1 VFGRLDLACGQA
13 AHIVMAA
20 FDHGGYII
28 RMSVAAQQIPPPGG
42 LIVDHVSHF
51 VPDLGAAARALE
63 ALGFAVTPV
72 SAQQTQDGPAG
83 TSNVCVML
91 EHGYLEFLAP
101 TMDTPNAQRLRA
113 TMRRY
118 PGVHLCCFGTP
129 DAEGE
134 HRRLEDHG
142 FSPLPVVN
150 LQRETAEKQTVR
162 FKVVRAAPEKM
173 PEGRIQFVQHLAAD
187 AIWRPQYLGHTNNI
201 VKLACVFAVAADP
214 YAAGARWAH
223 FSALLPRPA
232 GGYVHL
238 QAARGHVLIG
248 MRENWSALL
257 GDAPAAPA
265 LAGYALECRD
275 PAILVARCKLMGL
288 ALKKLR
294 ENLYAVALPEALGG
308 AWIFG
313 TRQGLGLPS

>member
-1 VFGRLDLACGQA
+1 
-13 AHIVMAA
+13 MAA
-20 FDHGGYII
+20 FDHGGYISC
-28 RMSVAAQQIPPPGG
+28 MAVATQQIPAPGS
-42 LIVDHVSHF
+42 LVVDHVSHF
-51 VPDLGAAARALE
+51 VPDLVAAARALE
-63 ALGFAVTPV
+63 ALGFAVTPE

-101 TMDTPNAQRLRA
+101 TMATPNAERLRA
-113 TMRRY
+113 TMQRY

-134 HRRLEDHG
+134 QRRLKDHG
-142 FSPLPVVN
+142 FEPQPLVQ
-150 LQRETAEKQTVR
+150 LSRKLATGETAR
-162 FKVVRAAPEKM
+162 FSVVRPATNAM
-173 PEGRIQFVQHLAAD
+173 PEGRVQFVQHFTPEAL
-187 AIWRPQYLGHTNNI
+187 WRAQYLGHTNNV
-201 VKLACVFAVAADP
+201 VKLACVFTVANDTVE
-214 YAAGARWAH
+214 AGARWAH

-232 GGYVHL
+232 GGYLHL
-238 QAARGHVLIG
+238 AAARGHVLIG
-248 MRENWSALL
+248 RRESWAELL

-275 PAILVARCKLMGL
+275 PAILVARCKLLGL

-294 ENLYAVALPEALGG
+294 ENLYAVALPAALGG